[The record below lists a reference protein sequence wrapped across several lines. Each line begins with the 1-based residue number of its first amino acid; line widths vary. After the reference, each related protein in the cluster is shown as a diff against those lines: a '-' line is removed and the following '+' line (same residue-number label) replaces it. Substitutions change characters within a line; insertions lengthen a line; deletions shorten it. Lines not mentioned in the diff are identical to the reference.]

1 MGQALDIESWDFHIA
16 RNNEEHHTEAISS
29 RHLIVRRGQPFTITL
44 HFHAPVRE
52 FLPALKKVALI
63 AQTGEKPS
71 TADKTQAT
79 FSISSQG
86 NRKWWSA
93 NVEERDD
100 QSCDISVTTPAD
112 AIIGHYSLLLQLPCW
127 RQQPLG
133 QFTLLFN
140 PWCREDAVFLENE
153 AQRKEYLLNQD
164 GLIYLGAANYI
175 QTEPWDFGQF
185 QGDVLDLSLR
195 LLGVDKQRNLWSS
208 PSHVARVL
216 GVLLH
221 DLKKK
226 HVLPTPQTEEV
237 AFHTKRRG
245 SVPIL
250 RQWLTGQG
258 RPVYEGQAWVLAAV
272 ACTVLRCL
280 GIPARVITM
289 FSSAQGTDRKL
300 SVHECYNEEGF
311 QIAEGQKGSIWIFQT
326 LTECWVAKPDLSQPD
341 LFRSY
346 GGWQILHPGPPERDG
361 VLEACDLVP
370 VRAVKEGKLSLTPAV
385 EELFAAVNA
394 KCVVWKCCDDGTRKK
409 THSNTKYV
417 GDNISTKGVGSDR
430 CEDITQN
437 YKYPEGS
444 LQQKEVLKTA
454 KKERTKKGKAEKER
468 AKKEKAQ
475 KKGAK
480 KERTQKK
487 PETETVEEESAPKEK
502 AEKERAQKEKMEH
515 ETVDPLYLFLEA
527 PSSLPLRGDA
537 QFSVTLFNPSN
548 QEKEVQ
554 LTIGV
559 QAVSY
564 QGVLIDKLWRKK
576 LPLTLSANLVEK
588 ITSSLSFSNFE
599 RNPPENSFLRLTAMA
614 TYPKSSISCFAQ
626 EDIAICRPHLS
637 IEMPKTAEQYQP
649 LTASVSIP
657 NSLDAPMRDCVISVF
672 GRGLIYRERAYRFNP
687 VQPGR
692 TLRAQFQFT
701 PTHVGLWRLTV
712 EMDCDMFQN
721 LTNYKNVTVVAPKL
735 PA

>member
-44 HFHAPVRE
+44 HSHAPVRE

-100 QSCDISVTTPAD
+100 QSCNISVTTPAD

-175 QTEPWDFGQF
+175 QTEPWDFGQ
-185 QGDVLDLSLR
+185 
-195 LLGVDKQRNLWSS
+195 
-208 PSHVARVL
+208 
-216 GVLLH
+216 LH

-454 KKERTKKGKAEKER
+454 KKERTKKRKAEKER

-487 PETETVEEESAPKEK
+487 AETETVEEESAPKEK

-527 PSSLPLRGDA
+527 PRSLPLRGDA

>member
-361 VLEACDLVP
+361 
-370 VRAVKEGKLSLTPAV
+370 
-385 EELFAAVNA
+385 
-394 KCVVWKCCDDGTRKK
+394 
-409 THSNTKYV
+409 
-417 GDNISTKGVGSDR
+417 
-430 CEDITQN
+430 
-437 YKYPEGS
+437 GS

>member
-1 MGQALDIESWDFHIA
+1 MTALDIESWDFHIA

-437 YKYPEGS
+437 YKYPEGTG
-444 LQQKEVLKTA
+444 QGRVL
-454 KKERTKKGKAEKER
+454 GFL
-468 AKKEKAQ
+468 
-475 KKGAK
+475 G
-480 KERTQKK
+480 
-487 PETETVEEESAPKEK
+487 PETAEEGRDSGRIPV
-502 AEKERAQKEKMEH
+502 EH